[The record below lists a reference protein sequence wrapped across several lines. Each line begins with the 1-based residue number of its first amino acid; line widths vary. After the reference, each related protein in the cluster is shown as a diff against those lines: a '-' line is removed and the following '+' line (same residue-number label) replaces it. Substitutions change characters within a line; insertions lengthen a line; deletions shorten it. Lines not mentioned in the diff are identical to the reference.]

1 MAVSTALAVGL
12 AAGVGAGAV
21 AAKEGVATPGGEL
34 LSGVGIEGFSPDLPG
49 LDLPEIPTIG
59 TEIDQSAVSR
69 ARTAEAERIR
79 KRRGR
84 ASTIVSRKSGILA
97 QAAETTGGLLGN

>member
-1 MAVSTALAVGL
+1 MAVSTGLAIGL
-12 AAGVGAGAV
+12 AAGVGAGA
-21 AAKEGVATPGGEL
+21 AAANQGVATPGGDIL
-34 LSGVGIEGFSPDLPG
+34 TGVGVEGFSPDLPE

-59 TEIDQSAVSR
+59 TEIDQSAVNR

-84 ASTIVSRKSGILA
+84 SSTIVSQRSGILA
-97 QAAETTGGLLGN
+97 QAAETTGGLLGS

>member
-12 AAGVGAGAV
+12 AAGVGAGA
-21 AAKEGVATPGGEL
+21 AAANQGVATPGGAL
-34 LSGVGIEGFSPDLPG
+34 LTGAGIEGFAPDI
-49 LDLPEIPTIG
+49 DLPELPEVPIIG

-84 ASTIVSRKSGILA
+84 ASTIVSRKAGILA
-97 QAAETTGGLLGN
+97 KAAETTGNLLGN